1 MMIPGCRERHN
12 LGGEHTNITGKY
24 ILKSIATKKLR
35 TALIILSIAVSAALY
50 FASASIS
57 DTMVRVQTK
66 RWRANVG
73 YTDLMVKAW
82 WESPSRYFNPDRI
95 SGLEEYF
102 EYAVG
107 TVSGY
112 GQYRYGKEKDQGF
125 QLWGIDYDDLNR
137 ITTVGM
143 KEVTEVYP
151 FTGKKMIISFGTA
164 DKFGLRAGD
173 MVTLTINGSRQK
185 FLICGIA
192 YREGPFLGEGESV
205 TGVVPPDT
213 IRSLYNIRGKVD
225 TLYVK
230 LKNSANKQQMMEILG
245 HKFPKYHVSEPFTE
259 QEIRSQ
265 NNRIRMPFLALSI
278 ILSFMSIYI
287 ISSTFRV
294 ITFERLP
301 DIGTYLSIG
310 ARKRTINRILLTESL
325 IYGGAGGAAGCL
337 LGIVALYLMSIFTM
351 PSWDGGYK
359 ASISFHPKQLLFT
372 FLMAL
377 LLCLVS
383 SVRPIMSV
391 HRIAVK
397 DIILNMVENAKTN
410 KKLRALTGFVLLII
424 CSLAPLLVRGKNSM
438 YLNALCIV
446 GVLAAS
452 VLIVPFLVH
461 SLIWLLER
469 VYGALFGNIGGIA
482 VRNLRDNKSINGS
495 VALLAI
501 GISCVLFVNTL
512 SYSTLQELVNY
523 YDRNR
528 YEIYMSAKDIDRE
541 YLQEIRTTPGIKDVT
556 KVMGIGGLELA
567 DQKDIIGLTVGVD
580 TEEYLDYNNLQI
592 SGDREALFGLLEQG
606 RAILL
611 TNRMKNRLGIKT
623 GDVIRLR
630 AWGKIS
636 SYTVAGFFDS
646 IESGGSFAIVSEKYM
661 RLDMGWKDSFYSTIL
676 IKTEGDPGKVLE
688 NLNDRFVR
696 QQPFLRTMQQMKYD
710 NIRYNEQLFLIA
722 KGFSVITMLAG
733 ILGIFNNLIINFIRR
748 KRLLAMFRSVGMS
761 KPQIIQMIYVEA
773 LSLGIA
779 GSIAGTTAGLL
790 MLISGTGLLKALEME
805 VNIHYSSVQI
815 GLCLVLGIAI
825 SILASVWPALK
836 SSKLNLMEAVKYE

>member
-1 MMIPGCRERHN
+1 M
-12 LGGEHTNITGKY
+12 
-24 ILKSIATKKLR
+24 
-35 TALIILSIAVSAALY
+35 IILSIAISAALY

-57 DTMVRVQTK
+57 DTMVKVQTK

-73 YTDLMVKAW
+73 YTDLLVQAW
-82 WESPSRYFNPDRI
+82 WESPGRYFNPERI

-102 EYAVG
+102 DYAIG

-112 GQYRYGKEKDQGF
+112 GQYRYGKERDQGF
-125 QLWGIDYDDLNR
+125 RLWGIDYDDMNR
-137 ITTVGM
+137 ITTVGLR
-143 KEVTEVYP
+143 EGTEVYP
-151 FTGKKMIISFGTA
+151 FTGKKIIISTETA
-164 DKFGLRAGD
+164 DKYGLRAGD
-173 MVTLTINGSRQK
+173 PITLTLNGLRQK

-192 YREGPFLGEGESV
+192 YREGPFLGEGETV

-213 IRSLYNIRGKVD
+213 LQSLYNVRGKVD
-225 TLYVK
+225 TMYVK
-230 LKNSANKQQMMEILG
+230 LKNPANKQQMMSILG
-245 HKFPKYHVSEPFTE
+245 RKFPKYHVSEPFTE

-265 NNRIRMPFLALSI
+265 NNKIRMPFLALTI

-294 ITFERLP
+294 ITSQRLP

-310 ARKRTINRILLTESL
+310 AGRRTINRMLLTESL
-325 IYGGAGGAAGCL
+325 IYGGVGGAVGCL
-337 LGIVALYLMSIFTM
+337 LGIAALYLMSIFTM

-359 ASISFHPKQLLFT
+359 AAISFEPKQLLIT
-372 FLMAL
+372 FAMAL

-383 SVRPIMSV
+383 SIKPILSV

-397 DIILNMVENAKTN
+397 DIILNMVENAKAN
-410 KKLRALTGFVLLII
+410 KKLRAVAGFAFLGI
-424 CSLAPLLVRGKNSM
+424 CSLTPLLVKGKNSM

-446 GVLAAS
+446 GVIAAS

-461 SLIWLLER
+461 CLIGLLGR

-482 VRNLRDNKSINGS
+482 VKNLRDNKSINGS
-495 VALLAI
+495 VSLLAI

-523 YDRNR
+523 YDRNQ
-528 YEIYMSAKDIDRE
+528 YEIYMSAKEIDRE
-541 YLQEIRTTPGIKDVT
+541 YLQEIKNTEGVKEVT
-556 KVMGIGGLELA
+556 KVMGIGGIELV
-567 DQKDIIGLTVGVD
+567 DQKDTLGLMVGVD
-580 TEEYLDYNNLQI
+580 TKKYLDYNNLQI
-592 SGDREALFGLLEQG
+592 SGDRDALFSLLEQG
-606 RAILL
+606 RTILL
-611 TNRMKNRLGIKT
+611 SNRLKNRLGVNT
-623 GDVIRLR
+623 GDVLRIR

-636 SYTVAGFFDS
+636 SYTVAGFFES
-646 IESGGSFAIVSEKYM
+646 IENNGNFAIVSEKYM

-676 IKTEGDPGKVLE
+676 IKTEGDQGKVLE

-696 QQPFLRTMQQMKYD
+696 QQPYLKTMQQMKYE
-710 NIRYNEQLFLIA
+710 NIRYNEQIFLIA

-748 KRLLAMFRSVGMS
+748 KRILAMFRSVGMS
-761 KPQIIQMIYVEA
+761 KPQIIRMIYVEA

-779 GSIAGTTAGLL
+779 GSMAGTGAGLL
-790 MLISGTGLLKALEME
+790 MLISGAGLLKSLEME
-805 VNIHYSSVQI
+805 TSIHYSAIQI
-815 GLCLVLGIAI
+815 GLCLALGIVI
-825 SILASVWPALK
+825 SVLASIWPALK